1 MDALLQMPQL
11 EEVNTWRLNFCK
23 STEAGFLSHTSI
35 TFPSERTTADVLCE
49 LLSFDQQCG
58 RCRISFTS
66 SMLRIIPSVSKN
78 PAANSRSS
86 PGVRI
91 TTAMLWP
98 STRISSGSSAAIK
111 SESSDSVA
119 PFSRRIEI
127 SRTRCKVGVMISEGR
142 QFPIRCFRRFNGYHN
157 GFGGRLI
164 AFIRHVADGH
174 EHIRLRKIGGGA
186 ARRNFIRNHFEALR
200 APRLGLEVADQIHPL
215 I

>member
-49 LLSFDQQCG
+49 LLSFGQQCD
-58 RCRISFTS
+58 RCRISFTP

-86 PGVRI
+86 PGVRM

-111 SESSDSVA
+111 SLSSDSMA
-119 PFSRRIEI
+119 PFTRRIEI
-127 SRTRCKVGVMISEGR
+127 SRLRCKADIVFSVGMRFAVGG
-142 QFPIRCFRRFNGYHN
+142 FRGLDGYHD
-157 GFGGRLI
+157 GFG
-164 AFIRHVADGH
+164 D
-174 EHIRLRKIGGGA
+174 
-186 ARRNFIRNHFEALR
+186 
-200 APRLGLEVADQIHPL
+200 
-215 I
+215 